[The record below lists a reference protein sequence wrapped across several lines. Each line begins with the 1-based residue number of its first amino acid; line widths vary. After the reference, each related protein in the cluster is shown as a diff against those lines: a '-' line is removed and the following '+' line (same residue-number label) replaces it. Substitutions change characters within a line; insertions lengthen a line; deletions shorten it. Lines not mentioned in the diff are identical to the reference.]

1 MATEI
6 SLFDFF
12 PPREAVSGE
21 AFQLSPLDALVFTP
35 VSQGV
40 KVGEKV
46 TTSIFSQISRLF
58 APKTTIP
65 LTEGVITVTGSG
77 LRGGF
82 GAPFRSAGSV
92 LGERSSTFGI
102 NPISQTVVKQTNPFF
117 PKISS
122 PFVGKLNSN
131 IAGLGVISGGILGT
145 SLVLTQTKEGQDLT
159 EGVGNFT
166 TQITDFAQK
175 NPLIIAGV
183 VGIMLIGVLK

>member
-46 TTSIFSQISRLF
+46 TTSIFTQISRLF
-58 APKTTIP
+58 APKAIIPTTR
-65 LTEGVITVTGSG
+65 TVTVAA
-77 LRGGF
+77 GGRF
-82 GAPFRSAGSV
+82 PGAPLRQSASL

-102 NPISQTVVKQTNPFF
+102 NPISQTAVKQTNPFF

-122 PFVGKLNSN
+122 PFVGKLNTN
-131 IAGLGVISGGILGT
+131 LAVISGGVLGT
-145 SLVLTQTKEGQDLT
+145 SLVLTQTEGGRDLT
-159 EGVGNFT
+159 QGVGDFT